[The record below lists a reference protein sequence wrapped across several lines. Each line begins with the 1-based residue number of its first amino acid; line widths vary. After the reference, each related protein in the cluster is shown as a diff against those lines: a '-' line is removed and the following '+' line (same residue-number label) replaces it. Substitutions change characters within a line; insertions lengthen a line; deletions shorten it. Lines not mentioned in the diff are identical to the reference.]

1 MCNNFFQTSL
11 KNLKLF
17 FSLVSCLLVAS
28 RIHHFFNLQSN
39 LAHGTENAAAW
50 ESETLQQSGSTR
62 LIDRDH
68 NEKSNEE
75 LYGGDRNSTWTS
87 IRQSRAAGG
96 RFDRQRTQYCC
107 KEISN
112 CAIGCCV
119 RICSIGDSFS
129 LLHIE
134 LFWRL
139 AFQIQA
145 VRKYWKTL
153 HRCDTRAWWFH

>member
-1 MCNNFFQTSL
+1 MRNNFFQTSL
-11 KNLKLF
+11 KNLKL
-17 FSLVSCLLVAS
+17 LQYCLLVAS
-28 RIHHFFNLQSN
+28 HIHHFFNLQPN
-39 LAHGTENAAAW
+39 LAHGTENVAEW
-50 ESETLQQSGSTR
+50 ESETLQQSGPIL

-68 NEKSNEE
+68 DEKSREE
-75 LYGGDRNSTWTS
+75 PYGGDRNSTWTS
-87 IRQSRAAGG
+87 IRQSRATGG
-96 RFDRQRTQYCC
+96 RFDRQRSQYCC

-112 CAIGCCV
+112 CAISCSVC
-119 RICSIGDSFS
+119 ICSIGDSFS

-145 VRKYWKTL
+145 VRKYWKAL